1 MAYRG
6 PMRSATLALAF
17 LAACSNPVIDA
28 ETVKSEA
35 VLHGTPHQI
44 CAASRKL
51 AQAYEAAQRYLEAEV
66 ETGIADELCQMARN
80 ASS

>member
-1 MAYRG
+1 
-6 PMRSATLALAF
+6 MRSAFLALAA

-51 AQAYEAAQRYLEAEV
+51 AQAYESAQRDLEAQV
-66 ETGIADELCQMARN
+66 ESGNADELCQAARR